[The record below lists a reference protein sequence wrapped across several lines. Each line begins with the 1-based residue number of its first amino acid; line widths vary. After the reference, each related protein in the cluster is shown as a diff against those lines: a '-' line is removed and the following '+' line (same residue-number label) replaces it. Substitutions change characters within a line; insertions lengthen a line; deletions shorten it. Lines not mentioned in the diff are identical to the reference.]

1 MEDKLNF
8 EAGMQELERLARAL
22 ESGEMTL
29 EDSFAAYERAS
40 ALNAA
45 LEKLLDEGDR
55 RIRVLT
61 SEGEEEMDAEEMQ

>member
-40 ALNAA
+40 ALKAA